1 MKFFT
6 AICELSLPGGLLIS
20 GWWLL
25 CRAAGK
31 RISHRTLRLLGV
43 FLTIRLL
50 FLFPIALTELPWSG
64 ILPQRHS
71 SMESVSVERFPA
83 ADAEKS
89 VTPAETGPGEKWT
102 GLLFLLWAVGAAAKA
117 LALLFGQACCRRRIL
132 RWCTLPQE
140 EALRK
145 NFDRMRARLGVGED
159 CILCVNPGIK
169 SPGLLGLWRKYLIL
183 PQEALP
189 EVWQELIF
197 SHELFHLRHRD
208 SFVKLLVSLAGVL
221 YWFHP
226 LFYVLRR
233 NLYEEMELACDEEVL
248 ETTGAGRAGEY
259 VRLILQF
266 SGAARSGNVPFHAIG
281 GEAKMLK
288 TRIAAV
294 LRKKAGKSRPLLLA
308 GTALGL
314 FLTIFSEDGLALGIL
329 PEDTVFETICPDL
342 SEKRYP
348 FVPVLEFTPD
358 ESLSKSLLEIL
369 DGELEP
375 VENAGYDLA
384 AGLIKLDTGEITI
397 TLYPNQ
403 KGYTLAA
410 VSDAE
415 NLTEEVQY
423 YLGPLSLYDEINQ
436 RILPEYEAYLEDM
449 LRSPEFLEEILEFR
463 QSFALPRREIAVW
476 Q

>member
-1 MKFFT
+1 
-6 AICELSLPGGLLIS
+6 
-20 GWWLL
+20 
-25 CRAAGK
+25 
-31 RISHRTLRLLGV
+31 
-43 FLTIRLL
+43 
-50 FLFPIALTELPWSG
+50 
-64 ILPQRHS
+64 
-71 SMESVSVERFPA
+71 
-83 ADAEKS
+83 
-89 VTPAETGPGEKWT
+89 
-102 GLLFLLWAVGAAAKA
+102 
-117 LALLFGQACCRRRIL
+117 
-132 RWCTLPQE
+132 
-140 EALRK
+140 
-145 NFDRMRARLGVGED
+145 
-159 CILCVNPGIK
+159 
-169 SPGLLGLWRKYLIL
+169 
-183 PQEALP
+183 
-189 EVWQELIF
+189 
-197 SHELFHLRHRD
+197 
-208 SFVKLLVSLAGVL
+208 
-221 YWFHP
+221 
-226 LFYVLRR
+226 
-233 NLYEEMELACDEEVL
+233 MELACDEEVL

-266 SGAARSGNVPFHAIG
+266 SGAAQSGNVPFHAIG

>member
-1 MKFFT
+1 M
-6 AICELSLPGGLLIS
+6 
-20 GWWLL
+20 
-25 CRAAGK
+25 
-31 RISHRTLRLLGV
+31 
-43 FLTIRLL
+43 
-50 FLFPIALTELPWSG
+50 
-64 ILPQRHS
+64 
-71 SMESVSVERFPA
+71 
-83 ADAEKS
+83 
-89 VTPAETGPGEKWT
+89 
-102 GLLFLLWAVGAAAKA
+102 
-117 LALLFGQACCRRRIL
+117 
-132 RWCTLPQE
+132 
-140 EALRK
+140 
-145 NFDRMRARLGVGED
+145 
-159 CILCVNPGIK
+159 
-169 SPGLLGLWRKYLIL
+169 
-183 PQEALP
+183 
-189 EVWQELIF
+189 
-197 SHELFHLRHRD
+197 
-208 SFVKLLVSLAGVL
+208 
-221 YWFHP
+221 
-226 LFYVLRR
+226 
-233 NLYEEMELACDEEVL
+233 
-248 ETTGAGRAGEY
+248 
-259 VRLILQF
+259 
-266 SGAARSGNVPFHAIG
+266 
-281 GEAKMLK
+281 
-288 TRIAAV
+288 
-294 LRKKAGKSRPLLLA
+294 LA